1 MRFPFT
7 ISSIPTFQFLA
18 APFASAA
25 ARLFP
30 KAVFRMSANP
40 TVLVVDDVDATR
52 QGLAQLLRLL
62 GYDAREASNGDEA
75 LERLRED
82 PRICV
87 VVLDLL
93 MPGTDGY
100 SFRAQQ
106 LRDPAI
112 AHIPAIVFTGREL
125 QLDEVTEILQVA
137 DVFQKP
143 VSADALCEAVSRY
156 CHQ

>member
-1 MRFPFT
+1 MT
-7 ISSIPTFQFLA
+7 
-18 APFASAA
+18 
-25 ARLFP
+25 
-30 KAVFRMSANP
+30 ANP

-62 GYDAREASNGDEA
+62 GYDTREASNGREG
-75 LERLRED
+75 LQRLRED

-93 MPGTDGY
+93 MPGTNGY
-100 SFRAQQ
+100 WFREEQ
-106 LRDPAI
+106 LKDPSI

-125 QLDEVTEILQVA
+125 EAADVTNTLKVV

-143 VSADALCEAVSRY
+143 VSADTLCEAVSRY

>member
-1 MRFPFT
+1 
-7 ISSIPTFQFLA
+7 
-18 APFASAA
+18 
-25 ARLFP
+25 
-30 KAVFRMSANP
+30 MSCNP

-62 GYDAREASNGDEA
+62 GYDTREASNGREG
-75 LERLRED
+75 LQRLRDE

-93 MPGTDGY
+93 MPGTNGY
-100 SFRAQQ
+100 WFREEQ
-106 LRDPAI
+106 LKDPSI

-125 QLDEVTEILQVA
+125 QAADVTNTLKVV

-156 CHQ
+156 CHV

>member
-1 MRFPFT
+1 
-7 ISSIPTFQFLA
+7 
-18 APFASAA
+18 
-25 ARLFP
+25 
-30 KAVFRMSANP
+30 MSGNP

-62 GYDAREASNGDEA
+62 GYDTREASNGREG
-75 LERLRED
+75 LQRLRED
-82 PRICV
+82 PDIRV

-93 MPGTDGY
+93 MPGTNGY
-100 SFRAQQ
+100 WFREEQ
-106 LRDPAI
+106 LKDPSI

-125 QLDEVTEILQVA
+125 EPDHVTNTLKVV

-143 VSADALCEAVSRY
+143 VSADTLCEAVSRY

>member
-1 MRFPFT
+1 M
-7 ISSIPTFQFLA
+7 SS
-18 APFASAA
+18 
-25 ARLFP
+25 
-30 KAVFRMSANP
+30 NP

-62 GYDAREASNGDEA
+62 GYDTREASNGSEG
-75 LERLRED
+75 LQQLRED

-93 MPGTDGY
+93 MPGTNGY
-100 SFRAQQ
+100 WFREEQ
-106 LRDPAI
+106 LKDPSI
-112 AHIPAIVFTGREL
+112 AHIPAIVFTGRDL
-125 QLDEVTEILQVA
+125 QGNDVNETLKVA

-156 CHQ
+156 CQQ

>member
-1 MRFPFT
+1 MT
-7 ISSIPTFQFLA
+7 G
-18 APFASAA
+18 
-25 ARLFP
+25 
-30 KAVFRMSANP
+30 NP

-62 GYDAREASNGDEA
+62 GYDTREASNGSEG

-82 PRICV
+82 PQICV

-93 MPGTDGY
+93 MPGTNGY
-100 SFRAQQ
+100 WFREQQ
-106 LRDPAI
+106 LKDPAI

-125 QLDEVTEILQVA
+125 EPDDATETLKVA

-156 CHQ
+156 CQQ

>member
-1 MRFPFT
+1 
-7 ISSIPTFQFLA
+7 
-18 APFASAA
+18 
-25 ARLFP
+25 
-30 KAVFRMSANP
+30 MSGNP

-62 GYDAREASNGDEA
+62 GYETREASNGREG
-75 LERLRED
+75 LQRLRED

-93 MPGTDGY
+93 MPGTNGY
-100 SFRAQQ
+100 WFREEQ
-106 LRDPAI
+106 LKDPSI
-112 AHIPAIVFTGREL
+112 AHIPTIVFTGREL
-125 QLDEVTEILQVA
+125 EADDVTNTLKVV

-143 VSADALCEAVSRY
+143 VSADTLCQAVSRY

>member
-1 MRFPFT
+1 M
-7 ISSIPTFQFLA
+7 A
-18 APFASAA
+18 G
-25 ARLFP
+25 
-30 KAVFRMSANP
+30 NP

-62 GYDAREASNGDEA
+62 GYDTREAANGRDG
-75 LERLRED
+75 LEQLRED
-82 PRICV
+82 PAICV

-93 MPGTDGY
+93 MPGTNGY
-100 SFRAQQ
+100 WFREQQ
-106 LRDPAI
+106 LSDPSI

-125 QLDEVTEILQVA
+125 PQDDVTHTLKVV

-156 CHQ
+156 CTQ